1 MDIYFVAVVYII
13 VMASVS
19 FSWGEWVGRKKGQQD
34 MVIDMLAR
42 KLVTTEPVSYT
53 HLRAHETVGI

>member
-19 FSWGEWVGRKKGQQD
+19 FSWGEWVGRRKGQQD

-42 KLVTTEPVSYT
+42 KLVTTEQLEKEY
-53 HLRAHETVGI
+53 ID

>member
-1 MDIYFVAVVYII
+1 
-13 VMASVS
+13 MASVS

-42 KLVTTEPVSYT
+42 KLVTTEQLEKEY
-53 HLRAHETVGI
+53 ID